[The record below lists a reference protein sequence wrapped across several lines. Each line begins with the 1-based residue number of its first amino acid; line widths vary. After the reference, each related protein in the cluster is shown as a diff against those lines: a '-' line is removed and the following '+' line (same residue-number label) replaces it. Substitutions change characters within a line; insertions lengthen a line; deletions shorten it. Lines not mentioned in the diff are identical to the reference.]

1 MDSVTHQL
9 ADIIL
14 DIEAEMRRI
23 GLWEAT
29 PPEEEAL
36 ASLVPF
42 CHDTLAFEQWLQ
54 WVLLAKMKA
63 VVESGEAFPASSDI
77 TPLAELR
84 FAQLPQPT
92 ERLLELLQRFDDF
105 INHAS

>member
-1 MDSVTHQL
+1 
-9 ADIIL
+9 
-14 DIEAEMRRI
+14 
-23 GLWEAT
+23 
-29 PPEEEAL
+29 
-36 ASLVPF
+36 
-42 CHDTLAFEQWLQ
+42 
-54 WVLLAKMKA
+54 MKA